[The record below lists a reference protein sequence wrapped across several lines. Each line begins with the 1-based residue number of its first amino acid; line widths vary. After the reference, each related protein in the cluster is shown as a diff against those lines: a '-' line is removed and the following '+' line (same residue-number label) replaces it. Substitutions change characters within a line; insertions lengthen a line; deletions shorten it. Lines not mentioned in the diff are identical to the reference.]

1 MDKFTPPIFK
11 PANVA
16 VQRSEVN
23 DLASRI
29 RAGVTGPAVTRQV
42 TVNREAQGSVGQA
55 APKALV
61 R

>member
-11 PANVA
+11 PTNVA

-23 DLASRI
+23 DLASKI
-29 RAGVTGPAVTRQV
+29 RAGVTGPAVTRQIKADV
-42 TVNREAQGSVGQA
+42 QGSVGQA